1 MRLKTKLVLAST
13 VFSTVLTLALLSVF
27 FVQLLRVRL
36 DATATANTTLG
47 QGLILATKQALSNG
61 LPAQT
66 TAPSSREA
74 ALEEA
79 VTQALQTDAA
89 LRESME
95 AIVRYAPTVQDVL
108 VTGANGRVLVSTDPL
123 LQGQRP
129 PQRASFDA
137 AVHGTLRTQVALIFG
152 RPEVLDTGFALRR
165 NGQPFLFAHIGIRS
179 TLLRNALKPWMKEA
193 AWIGSLALGCAFA
206 AALLLSTLALRPLER
221 IVRRLEALGTATQPV
236 QAEPAEVNEAAAAAL
251 RPGAVRRRD
260 ALREAD
266 TTIAKIDERMRR
278 SEELTTDLQSN
289 LSQMLHTLQDGV
301 LLLNAAGAILL
312 ASDAVQQFVPE
323 GSNASAGV
331 YLAHVFPVSTPLGS
345 LLLTALQERTTLQR
359 AASKLPDGRPV
370 EVTLT
375 FPPVSVGGPRAGF
388 GAMLTLHNPAAQQ
401 AVEQEIE
408 VGRRLASIG
417 RLTAGVGHEVK
428 NPINAMVLHLEL
440 LRGKLRNPEAGDATR
455 HVDVLASEMSRLD
468 RVVQT
473 LADFTRPLEP
483 ELRQQPLRPIVDA
496 VLQLVSLDAV
506 ERGIAIRLQDREPGL
521 AAKIDGELLHQALLN
536 IVLNAMDAMGDGGT
550 LSVSLERLAGSV
562 AIGVRDTGH
571 GIPPELLDRIFHL
584 YFTTKSTGTGIGLAM
599 TWRIVQM
606 LGGTVQVRSNTT
618 PEPGNHGT
626 LFTVELPL
634 GKGTPNRASIAGAQ
648 A

>member
-13 VFSTVLTLALLSVF
+13 VFSTVLTLALLSIF

-36 DATATANTTLG
+36 DATAAANATLG
-47 QGLILATKQALSNG
+47 QGLILAERQALSNG
-61 LPAQT
+61 LPAQM
-66 TAPSSREA
+66 AANSGGEA
-74 ALEEA
+74 ALEQA
-79 VTQALQTDAA
+79 VTDALQADAP
-89 LRESME
+89 LRENME

-123 LQGQRP
+123 LEGQRP
-129 PQRASFDA
+129 PRRASFDA
-137 AVHGTLRTQVALIFG
+137 AVHGTLRTQLALIFG
-152 RPEVLDTGFALRR
+152 KPEVLDAGFALRR

-179 TLLRNALKPWMKEA
+179 TLLRNALEPWLKQA
-193 AWIGSLALGCAFA
+193 AWIGSLALGSAFA
-206 AALLLSTLALRPLER
+206 AALLLSSLALRPLER
-221 IVRRLEALGTATQPV
+221 IVRRLEDLGKDSGAKPAAFVEPEPV
-236 QAEPAEVNEAAAAAL
+236 VEPAL
-251 RPGAVRRRD
+251 RGTPVRRRD

-266 TTIAKIDERMRR
+266 TSIARIDERMRR

-312 ASDAVQQFVPE
+312 ASDAVQQFLPD
-323 GSNASAGV
+323 GSHASAGV
-331 YLAHVFPVSTPLGS
+331 YLAHIFPISTPLGS
-345 LLLTALQERTTLQR
+345 LLLTALQERTTLHR
-359 AASKLPDGRPV
+359 AASTLPDGRQV

-388 GAMLTLHNPAAQQ
+388 GAMLTLHNSAAQQ

-440 LRGKLRNPEAGDATR
+440 LRGKLRNPGAGDPAR
-455 HVDVLASEMSRLD
+455 HVEVLASEMSRLD

-496 VLQLVSLDAV
+496 VLQLVSVDAA
-506 ERGIAIRLQDREPGL
+506 ERGISIRLDDSEPGL
-521 AAKIDGELLHQALLN
+521 AANVDGELLHQALLN
-536 IVLNAMDAMGDGGT
+536 IVLNGMDAMTEGGT
-550 LSVSLERLAGSV
+550 LTVSLQRSSGS
-562 AIGVRDTGH
+562 AQIGVRDTGH

-606 LGGTVQVRSNTT
+606 MGGTVQVRSNTT
-618 PEPGNHGT
+618 PGNDLHGT

-634 GKGTPNRASIAGAQ
+634 GKGRQNRASTTEAHA
-648 A
+648 